1 MTEERK
7 KRLLAVMEWAGDY
20 VRDFDR
26 DFAAQYMR
34 ERVPEE
40 KERLLARAEELM
52 EQSFVFTDPWDM
64 EPCGELYRLETME
77 WQKSP
82 NGDPEWVY
90 MLNRHDY
97 LHKLMMAFYL
107 TGNTDYTDRLK
118 WYLFHWIDHNPI
130 WPEGSESTRTID
142 TVWGVPERGKQSLKA
157 RD

>member
-7 KRLLAVMEWAGDY
+7 KRLLAVMERAGDY

-26 DFAAQYMR
+26 DFGAQYMR

-77 WQKSP
+77 
-82 NGDPEWVY
+82 
-90 MLNRHDY
+90 
-97 LHKLMMAFYL
+97 
-107 TGNTDYTDRLK
+107 
-118 WYLFHWIDHNPI
+118 
-130 WPEGSESTRTID
+130 
-142 TVWGVPERGKQSLKA
+142 
-157 RD
+157 

>member
-52 EQSFVFTDPWDM
+52 EQSFVFMDPWDM
-64 EPCGELYRLETME
+64 EPCGEL
-77 WQKSP
+77 
-82 NGDPEWVY
+82 
-90 MLNRHDY
+90 
-97 LHKLMMAFYL
+97 
-107 TGNTDYTDRLK
+107 
-118 WYLFHWIDHNPI
+118 
-130 WPEGSESTRTID
+130 
-142 TVWGVPERGKQSLKA
+142 
-157 RD
+157 